1 MNATELRHK
10 MHMNPETAFKEYET
24 TKMLEQAIGKFS
36 EIIVHKPFE
45 TGLIAEYKANDGD
58 YLLFRADIDALAIE
72 EKTGWE
78 FASKNGKMHAC
89 GHDVHTSILYGL
101 IEKVCEKKPDK
112 NILFFFQPAEEGGG
126 GAKVTID
133 TGFFENYSIQHA
145 FALHVS
151 DEYEFGS
158 IAFNDGVLF
167 ASAME
172 LFVDFHGEP
181 THVATPEKGKNAFN
195 ALRMFLDAAERIP
208 IPQSNPLLLAVGKV
222 NAGTASNIVPEN
234 AGIEGSIRSL
244 DMNQSRKFFEQ
255 LQVVGEGVAQATGVQ
270 VDVKKRAFY
279 PEVRNDSKLFERL
292 YLELGKKL
300 KTVKTDYAMT
310 GEDFGFFTR
319 KYPSVMFWLGTQKDE
334 KHGLHSPYFLPSDEL
349 IPMGTEILYAILDLF
364 LT

>member
-1 MNATELRHK
+1 
-10 MHMNPETAFKEYET
+10 
-24 TKMLEQAIGKFS
+24 
-36 EIIVHKPFE
+36 
-45 TGLIAEYKANDGD
+45 
-58 YLLFRADIDALAIE
+58 
-72 EKTGWE
+72 
-78 FASKNGKMHAC
+78 
-89 GHDVHTSILYGL
+89 
-101 IEKVCEKKPDK
+101 
-112 NILFFFQPAEEGGG
+112 
-126 GAKVTID
+126 
-133 TGFFENYSIQHA
+133 
-145 FALHVS
+145 
-151 DEYEFGS
+151 
-158 IAFNDGVLF
+158 
-167 ASAME
+167 
-172 LFVDFHGEP
+172 
-181 THVATPEKGKNAFN
+181 
-195 ALRMFLDAAERIP
+195 MFLDAAERIP
-208 IPQSNPLLLAVGKV
+208 IPQLNPLLLAVGKV

-244 DMNQSRKFFEQ
+244 DMNQSQKFFEQ

-349 IPMGTEILYAILDLF
+349 IPMGTEIMYAILDLF